1 MSIPR
6 ANSFD
11 QASVNPTA
19 LASFLRDIIM
29 RGLNMHS
36 ITVVRNGMVAYEDYR
51 APYTA
56 NDPHILYSVS
66 KSITALAVG
75 FAVEEGLLSVN
86 SKAADLLP
94 ELRVHDKHAYV
105 EQLRVQHLLTCTA
118 GKKLSAVLDR
128 SRQEWVIDYAQ
139 AEWIYAPGE
148 GFHYCNENTYLLCLI
163 ITRLA
168 GMSVTDYLMPRLF
181 APLGITRPYWETDRR
196 GVETGGWGLSLRTED
211 LAKIAMCCADEGRY
225 LGKQVLPVAWVKA
238 ACGVQVDNTDRD
250 SQDYGYCF
258 WQNTHPGSC
267 RMDGMFGQFAWIFP
281 EYNAVVVATGG
292 ELNMGEI
299 NQALMRHIPS
309 LFDGRGAHCAS
320 EFSHGRPMA
329 APTMPRLPA
338 YPPLAKTPR
347 NAELEAQLNSQCIR
361 FPDSVQ
367 KISRVLR
374 FSPGM
379 MPAMVF
385 FMSHDKAGGIDKVH
399 LRFGE
404 NTLRFSWNEGRERNA
419 ILCGM
424 DGQARKCAVILGG
437 VRFVLSSSACWR
449 GDELHLRL
457 RCVNA
462 VAERSLVFTF
472 AQRGVV
478 TMLPRSNPPLSALID
493 GAAEGAKDNIANP
506 LLANV
511 VSRAMAQV
519 VSLAEPL
526 HVGVRK

>member
-6 ANSFD
+6 AKNL
-11 QASVNPTA
+11 QEAGVNPTA
-19 LASFLRDIIM
+19 LASFLRDIIT
-29 RGLNMHS
+29 RNLNMHS
-36 ITVVRNGMVAYEDYR
+36 VMVVRNGRVAYEDFR
-51 APYTA
+51 APYKA
-56 NDPHILYSVS
+56 SDPHILYSVS
-66 KSITALAVG
+66 KSITALATG
-75 FAVEEGLLSVN
+75 FAVDEGLLSVH
-86 SKAADLLP
+86 SRVADLLP
-94 ELRVHDKHAYV
+94 ELRVHDKHEYV
-105 EQLRVQHLLTCTA
+105 EQLRVRHLLTCSA

-128 SRQEWVIDYAQ
+128 GRQEWVIDYAQ

-181 APLGITRPYWETDRR
+181 APLGIARPYWETDRR

-211 LAKIAMCCADEGRY
+211 LAKIAMCCADEGKY
-225 LGKQVLPVAWVKA
+225 LGKQVLPAAWVKA
-238 ACGVQVDNTDRD
+238 ACGVQVDNTDND

-281 EYNAVVVATGG
+281 EYNAVVAATGG

-309 LFDGRGAHCAS
+309 LFDAKETIDC
-320 EFSHGRPMA
+320 
-329 APTMPRLPA
+329 TIPRLPA
-338 YPPLAKTPR
+338 YPPLPKTPR
-347 NAELEAQLNSQCIR
+347 NPAFEQELNRQCIR
-361 FPDSVQ
+361 FPDTVQ

-374 FSPGM
+374 FSPSV
-379 MPAMVF
+379 MPTMVF
-385 FMSHDKAGGIDKVH
+385 FMAHDKAGGIDKVH

-404 NTLRFSWNEGRERNA
+404 NTLRFSWNEGRERNT

-437 VRFVLSSSACWR
+437 VRFVLSCSACWR

-472 AQRGVV
+472 GQRGVV
-478 TMLPRSNPPLSALID
+478 RMLPRSNPPLSALID
-493 GAAEGAKDNIANP
+493 DAARGAKDNIANP

-511 VSRAMAQV
+511 VSRAMGQV
-519 VSLAEPL
+519 VQLAEPL
-526 HVGVRK
+526 HVGVRR